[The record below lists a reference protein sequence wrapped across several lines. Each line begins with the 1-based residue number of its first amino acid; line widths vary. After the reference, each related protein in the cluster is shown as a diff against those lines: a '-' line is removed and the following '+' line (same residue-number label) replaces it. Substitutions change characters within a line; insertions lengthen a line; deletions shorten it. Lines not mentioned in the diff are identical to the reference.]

1 MPEFCPVAWHGRML
15 KRAFDMVV
23 SFAGLCFLWWLILF
37 AWIAAS
43 LDTGMNGMFVQRRI
57 GRYGKAFNVYKIRT
71 MRPSS
76 LVTTTVTA
84 GSDPRITRLGGILRT
99 FKVDELPQ
107 LFNVL
112 KGDMSFVGPRPDV
125 EEYAGALEGEDRL
138 VLSVRPGITG
148 PATIKYRNEE
158 ALLASQPDPEA
169 YNRDVIW
176 PDKVQINLGYVRNWS
191 FGNDLRYVLQT
202 IFRR

>member
-1 MPEFCPVAWHGRML
+1 
-15 KRAFDMVV
+15 MVV
-23 SFAGLCFLWWLILF
+23 SFAGLCFLWWLILL

-43 LDTGMNGMFVQRRI
+43 LDTGMNGLFVQRRI
-57 GRYGKAFNVYKIRT
+57 GRFGKAFNVYKIRT
-71 MRPSS
+71 MRVSRE
-76 LVTTTVTA
+76 VTTTVTT
-84 GSDPRITRLGGILRT
+84 GVDPRITWIGGILRT
-99 FKVDELPQ
+99 FKIDELPQ

-125 EEYAGALEGEDRL
+125 EEYSGALEGEERL

-158 ALLASQPDPEA
+158 DLLAAQADPEA
-169 YNRDVIW
+169 YNREVIW
-176 PDKVQINLGYVRNWS
+176 PDKVQINLRYVRNWS
-191 FGNDLRYVLQT
+191 FGNDIRFLLQT